1 VNDDVKTI
9 AFVLYPGLTPL
20 DLIGPLQVMSDWR
33 HVDRDSFG
41 PRVEGFAH
49 QRWTTTPDLL
59 ARLLGSEPQKL
70 RLQNGDHQ
78 VGLGRY
84 SHRTARTDSGI
95 LP

>member
-20 DLIGPLQVMSDWR
+20 DLIGPLQAISDWR

-49 QRWTTTPDLL
+49 QRRTTTP
-59 ARLLGSEPQKL
+59 
-70 RLQNGDHQ
+70 
-78 VGLGRY
+78 
-84 SHRTARTDSGI
+84 I
-95 LP
+95 

>member
-1 VNDDVKTI
+1 MLNTI

-33 HVDRDSFG
+33 HVDPNSFG

-49 QRWTTTPDLL
+49 KRWTTTPICLP
-59 ARLLGSEPQKL
+59 GSSGQNRKVEVA
-70 RLQNGDHQ
+70 NGDHQ

-84 SHRTARTDSGI
+84 SHRMARTDSGI